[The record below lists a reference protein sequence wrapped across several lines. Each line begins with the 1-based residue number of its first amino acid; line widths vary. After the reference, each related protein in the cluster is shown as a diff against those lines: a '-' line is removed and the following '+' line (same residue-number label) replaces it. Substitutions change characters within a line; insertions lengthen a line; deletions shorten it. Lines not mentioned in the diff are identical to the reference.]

1 MNQFSSFKW
10 SVVVIVLHWRVD
22 NYPWTALSGKD
33 CLSSELGCLY
43 CSPDISWLLLPLVTS
58 LNVSQQSR
66 YGFSMETYR
75 LQLWREMGVRL
86 YQKPIPK
93 RSPILQYAPN
103 PSSIYVK
110 IRWWNQIHSKH
121 ECLYECLPAFSLE
134 VCEEMVDSSIHQT
147 AFSSLTQQQH

>member
-1 MNQFSSFKW
+1 MNQFSSFKG
-10 SVVVIVLHWRVD
+10 SVVVIALHWRVD

-43 CSPDISWLLLPLVTS
+43 CSPDISWLLFPLVTS

-75 LQLWREMGVRL
+75 LQLWWEMGVRS

-93 RSPILQYAPN
+93 PSPILQYAPN

-110 IRWWNQIHSKH
+110 IRWWNQIHSKMNASMNVFLH
-121 ECLYECLPAFSLE
+121 FLWQCARKWL
-134 VCEEMVDSSIHQT
+134 IHQYT
-147 AFSSLTQQQH
+147 KLLSHL